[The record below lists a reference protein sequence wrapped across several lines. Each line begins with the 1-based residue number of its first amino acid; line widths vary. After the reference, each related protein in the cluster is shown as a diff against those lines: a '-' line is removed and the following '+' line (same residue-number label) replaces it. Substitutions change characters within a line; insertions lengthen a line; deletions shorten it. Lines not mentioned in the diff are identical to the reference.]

1 MLSKTVLVVGAI
13 LGLVVCIV
21 ILLQA
26 GCALPREGGMENLVI
41 TDRTGR
47 EWDIT
52 HARDVYGMEPHYFN
66 YGLGLGA
73 IRSVDVPTVLK
84 EGDSGYPDPGSNI
97 QVFGV
102 NHNGEQRA
110 YSVGALNRHEVFN
123 DVYPGESNQYL
134 AITY

>member
-1 MLSKTVLVVGAI
+1 MSSKKTLRVSVI
-13 LGLVVCIV
+13 LGLVVCTV

-26 GCALPREGGMENLVI
+26 GCASPREGGTENRVI

-52 HARDVYGMEPHYFN
+52 HAHNVYGMDPHYFN

-73 IRSVDVPTVLK
+73 INSVDDPTLLE
-84 EGDSGYPDPGSNI
+84 EGDSGYPDPDSNI

-110 YSVGALNRHEVFN
+110 YSVSALTRHEVFN

-134 AITY
+134 AVTY